1 MGTSS
6 SCRKSRRN
14 QTTMTTLSCLLLLAS
29 MASLAS
35 PMSLK
40 ELLQPRL
47 SCDSLACSDSILD
60 AVETCQGTGSAEEV
74 TGRVKNIL
82 DSVGQGD
89 CKACICHT
97 VPHFCQEEK
106 VDETSGCNDDEIS
119 CGSACCIYYEW
130 CCPGDCCD
138 VTQYNCEVEC

>member
-6 SCRKSRRN
+6 SGSKGRRN
-14 QTTMTTLSCLLLLAS
+14 QTTIIMLSINGCLLLLLGS

-35 PMSLK
+35 AQPMSLN
-40 ELLQPRL
+40 E
-47 SCDSLACSDSILD
+47 CTACSDTILG

-74 TGRVKNIL
+74 TGCVKNIL

-89 CKACICHT
+89 CKTCICHT

-106 VDETSGCNDDEIS
+106 VDETSGCNDDERP

-130 CCPGDCCD
+130 CCPGDCCA